1 MLCFGLGIRTSKFLP
16 KELTENSV
24 LGNPQDLHYD
34 CVEDACKS
42 QGKRGTDLMNKCRMR
57 FNFLSVGF
65 LLSAL
70 CGNSIYKSS
79 VHVAVCF

>member
-1 MLCFGLGIRTSKFLP
+1 MT
-16 KELTENSV
+16 
-24 LGNPQDLHYD
+24 
-34 CVEDACKS
+34 VEDACKS

-79 VHVAVCF
+79 VHVAVCFQKAGVLDTNTGRQHTVLERI